1 VTESLPG
8 AASVGGDEPVRLFC
22 ALQLPDETVEAVA
35 AWQQE
40 HLHGV
45 RIVPAENLHVTLV
58 FIGSRPAADVASIA
72 AELRAAAHAARPFS
86 FELRGYRETPR
97 VGMLVL
103 TEGDVSPG
111 AALVAD
117 LERRLNGLGLEL
129 RPQHRPWRPHITV
142 TRFRERAGLRPPA
155 PNIRSIHVVR
165 SALYRSSLGR
175 GSAASSG
182 ARYDALETAA
192 LGGR

>member
-1 VTESLPG
+1 
-8 AASVGGDEPVRLFC
+8 VGGNERVRLFC
-22 ALQLPDETVEAVA
+22 ALQLPGETVEAIV
-35 AWQQE
+35 AWQLE
-40 HLHGV
+40 HLHGGRV
-45 RIVPAENLHVTLV
+45 VPADNLHITLV
-58 FIGSRPAADVASIA
+58 FLGSRPLAEVPAIA
-72 AELRAAAHAARPFS
+72 AELHDAAAAAGPAT

-103 TEGDVSPG
+103 EETGMSRA
-111 AALVAD
+111 AALVSD
-117 LERRLNGLGLEL
+117 LEQRLTGLGIDL
-129 RPQHRPWRPHITV
+129 RIRRPWRPHVTV
-142 TRFRERAGLRPPA
+142 LRFRERVGLAPPL
-155 PNIRSIHVVR
+155 PNICSIHVVR

>member
-1 VTESLPG
+1 
-8 AASVGGDEPVRLFC
+8 VGGDERLRLFC
-22 ALQLPDETVEAVA
+22 ALQLPGETVEAIA
-35 AWQQE
+35 GWQRKHLQPE
-40 HLHGV
+40 HAHGGRV
-45 RIVPAENLHVTLV
+45 VPAENLHITLA
-58 FIGSRPAADVASIA
+58 FLGSRPLAEVPSIA
-72 AELRAAAHAARPFS
+72 AELRGAADAAGPAT

-103 TEGDVSPG
+103 EETGVSHA

-117 LERRLNGLGLEL
+117 LERRLAGLGLEL
-129 RPQHRPWRPHITV
+129 RLRKPWRPHITV
-142 TRFRERAGLRPPA
+142 LRFRERAGLDPPL

>member
-1 VTESLPG
+1 
-8 AASVGGDEPVRLFC
+8 VGGDERLRLFC
-22 ALQLPDETVEAVA
+22 ALQLPDEVVRAIA
-35 AWQQE
+35 GWQSE
-40 HLHGV
+40 HLHGG

-58 FIGSRPAADVASIA
+58 FLGSRPRTEVPAIAD
-72 AELRAAAHAARPFS
+72 ELRAAAAAARPAAFQV
-86 FELRGYRETPR
+86 RAYRETPR

-103 TEGDVSPG
+103 EEAGVKAAD
-111 AALVAD
+111 ALVSD
-117 LERRLNGLGLEL
+117 LERRLTRLGIEL
-129 RPQHRPWRPHITV
+129 RPRRPWRPHVTV
-142 TRFRERAGLRPPA
+142 LRFRERAGLAPPL

>member
-1 VTESLPG
+1 
-8 AASVGGDEPVRLFC
+8 VGGDERVRLFC
-22 ALQLPDETVEAVA
+22 ALQLPGETVEAIA
-35 AWQQE
+35 DWQRL
-40 HLHGV
+40 HLQGPHGGRV
-45 RIVPAENLHVTLV
+45 VPPENLHITLV
-58 FIGSRPAADVASIA
+58 FLGSRPLVEVPAIA
-72 AELRAAAHAARPFS
+72 AELRDASDGAGPAT

-103 TEGDVSPG
+103 EETGVSDA
-111 AALVAD
+111 AALVTD
-117 LERRLNGLGLEL
+117 LERRLAGLGIDL
-129 RPQHRPWRPHITV
+129 RVRKPWRPHVTV
-142 TRFRERAGLRPPA
+142 LRFRERAGVAPPL

>member
-1 VTESLPG
+1 M
-8 AASVGGDEPVRLFC
+8 GGDERVRLFC
-22 ALQLPDETVEAVA
+22 ALQLPGETVEAIA
-35 AWQQE
+35 AWQLEQLQDQ
-40 HLHGV
+40 HLYGGRV
-45 RIVPAENLHVTLV
+45 VPAENLHITLV
-58 FIGSRPAADVASIA
+58 FLGSRSLAEVPAIA
-72 AELRAAAHAARPFS
+72 AELRSAADAASPS
-86 FELRGYRETPR
+86 TFELRSYRETPR

-103 TEGDVSPG
+103 EETGVSHA
-111 AALVAD
+111 AALVSD
-117 LERRLNGLGLEL
+117 LEQRLSGLGIDL
-129 RPQHRPWRPHITV
+129 RVRRPWRPHVTV
-142 TRFRERAGLRPPA
+142 LRSRERAGVAPPL

>member
-1 VTESLPG
+1 MTDSRRG
-8 AASVGGDEPVRLFC
+8 RASVGGDERVRLFC
-22 ALQLPDETVEAVA
+22 AFQLPDEAVETVAS
-35 AWQQE
+35 WQQE
-40 HLHGV
+40 HLHGA
-45 RIVPAENLHVTLV
+45 RLVPPENLHVTLV
-58 FIGSRPAADVASIA
+58 FIGSRPLAEVQSIA
-72 AELRAAAHAARPFS
+72 AELLAAAHASEPCS
-86 FELRGYRETPR
+86 FELRSYRETPR

-103 TEGDVSPG
+103 DEDGMSPA

-117 LERRLNGLGLEL
+117 LEHRLGGLGIEL
-129 RPQHRPWRPHITV
+129 TARKPWRPHITV
-142 TRFRERAGLRPPA
+142 TRFRERAGLDPPL

>member
-1 VTESLPG
+1 
-8 AASVGGDEPVRLFC
+8 VRLFC
-22 ALQLPDETVEAVA
+22 ALQLPGETVEAIA
-35 AWQQE
+35 AWQLE
-40 HLHGV
+40 HLHGGRV
-45 RIVPAENLHVTLV
+45 VPAENLHITLV
-58 FIGSRPAADVASIA
+58 FLGSRPLAEVPAIA
-72 AELRAAAHAARPFS
+72 AELRGAAGAAGPATFG
-86 FELRGYRETPR
+86 LRSYHETPR

-103 TEGDVSPG
+103 EEETGMSH
-111 AALVAD
+111 AAGLVAD
-117 LERRLNGLGLEL
+117 LERRLTGLGLDL
-129 RPQHRPWRPHITV
+129 RVRRPWRPHVTV
-142 TRFRERAGLRPPA
+142 LRFRERAGVAPPL

>member
-1 VTESLPG
+1 M
-8 AASVGGDEPVRLFC
+8 VGDDRVRLFC
-22 ALQLPDETVEAVA
+22 ALQLPGETVEALA
-35 AWQQE
+35 AWQREQLQRE
-40 HLHGV
+40 HLEGG

-58 FIGSRPAADVASIA
+58 FLGSRPLGEVPAIA
-72 AELRAAAHAARPFS
+72 AELRAAAHALRPAS

-103 TEGDVSPG
+103 EEAGVSHA
-111 AALVAD
+111 AALVSD
-117 LERRLNGLGLEL
+117 LERRLSGLGIDL
-129 RPQHRPWRPHITV
+129 RVRRPWRPHITV
-142 TRFRERAGLRPPA
+142 IRFRERAGLAPPL

-165 SALYRSSLGR
+165 CALYRSSLGR

>member
-1 VTESLPG
+1 M
-8 AASVGGDEPVRLFC
+8 GGDERVRLFC
-22 ALQLPDETVEAVA
+22 ALQLSGETVEAIA
-35 AWQQE
+35 AWQSEQLQE
-40 HLHGV
+40 HLHGGRV
-45 RIVPAENLHVTLV
+45 VPAENLHITLV
-58 FIGSRPAADVASIA
+58 FLGSRPLAEVPAIA
-72 AELRAAAHAARPFS
+72 AELRGAADAAKPAT
-86 FELRGYRETPR
+86 FELRSYRETPR

-103 TEGDVSPG
+103 EESGVSHA
-111 AALVAD
+111 AALVSD
-117 LERRLNGLGLEL
+117 LEQRLSGLGIDL
-129 RPQHRPWRPHITV
+129 RVRRPWRPHVTV
-142 TRFRERAGLRPPA
+142 LRSRERAGVAPPL

>member
-1 VTESLPG
+1 
-8 AASVGGDEPVRLFC
+8 VGGDERVRLFC
-22 ALQLPDETVEAVA
+22 ALQLPAETVETIA
-35 AWQQE
+35 AWQEE
-40 HLHGV
+40 HLPGL
-45 RIVPAENLHVTLV
+45 RTVPPENLHVTLV
-58 FIGSRPAADVASIA
+58 FIGARPVADVAAIA
-72 AELRAAAHAARPFS
+72 AELRAAAQAARPAS
-86 FELRGYRETPR
+86 FRLRGYRETPR

-103 TEGDVSPG
+103 EEAGMSPA

-117 LERRLNGLGLEL
+117 LEHRLARLGLVAPA
-129 RPQHRPWRPHITV
+129 RRPWRPHITV
-142 TRFRERAGLRPPA
+142 TRFRERAGLAPPL
-155 PNIRSIHVVR
+155 PNICSIHVVR